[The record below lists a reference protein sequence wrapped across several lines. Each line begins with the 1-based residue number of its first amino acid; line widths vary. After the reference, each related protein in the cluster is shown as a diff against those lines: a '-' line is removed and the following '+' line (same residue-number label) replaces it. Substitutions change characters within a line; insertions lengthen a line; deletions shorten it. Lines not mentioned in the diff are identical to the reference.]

1 MKFKKDSVL
10 QNIFIAGSII
20 LLHILLLAG
29 VGMAVLLFS
38 GVYTY
43 LPWVMGLIAILAA
56 GSLLF
61 FFRRLKNNSS
71 DIRKILS
78 RPEFQDKTIE
88 IKLLGGLASFKI
100 EPDSRQARE
109 ISHASS
115 QTRQLIYDNTHRIE
129 TKILELNTL
138 FEKKLITEEEFK
150 AAKHELLQG

>member
-1 MKFKKDSVL
+1 MIFKKDSVV

-20 LLHILLLAG
+20 LLHILLLAA
-29 VGMAVLLFS
+29 VGMAVLLFG

-43 LPWVMGLIAILAA
+43 LPWVMGLIAVLAA
-56 GSLLF
+56 GSVWL
-61 FFRRLKNNSS
+61 FFRRLKSNSP
-71 DIRKILS
+71 DIQKILS
-78 RPEFQDKTIE
+78 RPEFQNRTIE

-100 EPDSRQARE
+100 EPDSRQAPE
-109 ISHASS
+109 ISHTSG

-129 TKILELNTL
+129 TRILELNTL